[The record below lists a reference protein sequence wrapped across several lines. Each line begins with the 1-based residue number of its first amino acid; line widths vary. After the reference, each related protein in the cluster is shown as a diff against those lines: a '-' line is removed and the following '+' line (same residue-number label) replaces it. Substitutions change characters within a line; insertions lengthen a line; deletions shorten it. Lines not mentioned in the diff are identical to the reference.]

1 MIRSHQSIH
10 DLVRTGRLTAEQG
23 ALLMEIRVRLAYAR
37 KPWWERVGRFLWK
50 VIWVPL

>member
-37 KPWWERVGRFLWK
+37 KPWWERAVRMLGRVVFG
-50 VIWVPL
+50 